1 MYLRIAAETGKDL
14 PSLRAG
20 KFEGPAVKS
29 GEVGEIWAYVY
40 TGNQPTSFSFKK
52 RAQFSEETV
61 GNRIKYKQDRDN
73 SKEEKRRFW

>member
-29 GEVGEIWAYVY
+29 GEVGEI
-40 TGNQPTSFSFKK
+40 
-52 RAQFSEETV
+52 
-61 GNRIKYKQDRDN
+61 
-73 SKEEKRRFW
+73 